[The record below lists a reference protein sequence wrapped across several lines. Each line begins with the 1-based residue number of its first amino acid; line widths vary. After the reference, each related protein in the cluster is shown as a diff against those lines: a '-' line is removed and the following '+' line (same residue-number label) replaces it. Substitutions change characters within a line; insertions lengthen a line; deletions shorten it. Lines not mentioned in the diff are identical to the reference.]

1 MVEWLNIE
9 SGVWVAAEQITM
21 ARLESDDTVAVYVIG
36 RDEPV
41 IRTNRDNWSAIVD
54 RRSEKRKIAV
64 SLSTKSGEIF
74 EGHVFVSGNL
84 RVKDQLNGP
93 EDFIAFETMG
103 GQLYLIARS
112 ELARVVP
119 RAAPTEQA
127 STDFA

>member
-21 ARLESDDTVAVYVIG
+21 ARLESDDTVAVYVLG

-41 IRTNRDNWSAIVD
+41 VRTHRDNRSAIVE

-74 EGHVFVSGNL
+74 
-84 RVKDQLNGP
+84 
-93 EDFIAFETMG
+93 
-103 GQLYLIARS
+103 
-112 ELARVVP
+112 
-119 RAAPTEQA
+119 
-127 STDFA
+127 

>member
-9 SGVWVAAEQITM
+9 SSVWVAAEQITM
-21 ARLESDDTVAVYVIG
+21 ARLESDDTVAVYVLG
-36 RDEPV
+36 RDEPAL
-41 IRTNRDNWSAIVD
+41 RTHADNWRAIVD
-54 RRSEKRKIAV
+54 RRSEKRKVAV

-74 EGHVFVSGNL
+74 EGNVFVSGDL

-119 RAAPTEQA
+119 RPTPTDEA
-127 STDFA
+127 RTDFA